1 MYKADV
7 LAKFSKEIQDL
18 AQRGVYTLFESKD
31 GNDLLVMTND
41 STCFLF
47 NNKGV
52 YLTSTTSSSIN
63 FSKYNQLETTSFE
76 YVDSILNILRA
87 T

>member
-31 GNDLLVMTND
+31 GNDLLVMGND
-41 STCFLF
+41 SKCFLF

-76 YVDSILNILRA
+76 HVDSIFNILR
-87 T
+87 TT